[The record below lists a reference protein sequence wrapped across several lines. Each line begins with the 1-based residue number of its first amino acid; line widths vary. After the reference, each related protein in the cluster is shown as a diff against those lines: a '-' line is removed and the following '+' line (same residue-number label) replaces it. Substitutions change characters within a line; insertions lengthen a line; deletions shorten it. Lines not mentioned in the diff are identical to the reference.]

1 MGNGRGWFLLLLM
14 GDEKMIR
21 VAIILEDFSIGGAQ
35 RVVSEL
41 VQNLNQEKI
50 KLLVLCLKKRDATDL
65 AEDVEKIA
73 DVRYLNI
80 KGKNLIK
87 NYARVAVELRKFSP
101 DVVHAHLVGQLYAVP
116 WGLLHNVP
124 VIITAHTKP
133 EKAFIKKIEWLINYG
148 VNHRRIWVVAVSD
161 ENLYLVKKYFET
173 SEQQF
178 LCINN
183 GINTKKFYRA
193 DHSLFTFINVARQD
207 ENKNQIAII
216 RAFQKL
222 YMQNKDIRLILA
234 GDGPCH
240 TMLVNET
247 KKLGL
252 IDAIDLPGSVGNVR
266 DYYAISDVYV
276 QASHREAMP
285 MSVLE
290 ALAAGLPI
298 ISTDVGGLSD
308 VVKDNG
314 FLIPDD
320 NDKALYDTMGK
331 VATLP
336 EIELK
341 KMISVSK
348 TISDRYSSEKMA
360 QEYTKL
366 YFRVGKRV
374 SE

>member
-1 MGNGRGWFLLLLM
+1 
-14 GDEKMIR
+14 MIR
-21 VAIILEDFSIGGAQ
+21 VAIVLEDFSIGGAQ

-41 VQNLNQEKI
+41 VQNLNQEET
-50 KLLVLCLKKRDATDL
+50 KLLVICLKKRDATEL
-65 AEDVEKIA
+65 AEDAEKIA

-87 NYARVAVELRKFSP
+87 NYAHVSAELRKFSP
-101 DVVHAHLVGQLYAVP
+101 DVVHAHLVGQLYSVP

-133 EKAFIKKIEWLINYG
+133 EKAFIKKIKWLIYHG
-148 VNHRRIWVVAVSD
+148 VKHGKIWIAAVSK
-161 ENLYLVKKYFET
+161 ENHALVKKYFSG
-173 SEQQF
+173 SEQQC

-183 GINTKKFYRA
+183 GINIKKFYRKNH
-193 DHSLFTFINVARQD
+193 DLFTYINVARQD

-222 YMQNKDIRLILA
+222 YMHNKDIRLILV

-240 TMLVNET
+240 DMLVNET

-252 IDAIDLPGSVGNVR
+252 IDAIDLPGSVGNVQ
-266 DYYAISDVYV
+266 DYYAVSDVYV
-276 QASHREAMP
+276 QSSHREAMP
-285 MSVLE
+285 MAVLE

-308 VVKDNG
+308 VVKANG
-314 FLIPDD
+314 FLIPTD
-320 NDKALYDTMGK
+320 NDKALYDSMGR
-331 VATLP
+331 VVVLP

-341 KMISVSK
+341 KMSNVSK
-348 TISDRYSSEKMA
+348 TISGLYSSEKMA

-366 YFRVGKRV
+366 YYSVGKG
-374 SE
+374 E